1 MPQKKG
7 RYLTKKEFEKI
18 TIDEFNDGRIEAD
31 RKWIQAI
38 DERIRELEEKVGI
51 PELRKLKKAE
61 MYRWR

>member
-51 PELRKLKKAE
+51 PELRKLIKAE